1 MHVAH
6 LVHRSALR
14 YPDRPLWLSLDN
26 AISYRDGARR
36 INQLA
41 NALLSL
47 GEQGDRV
54 AILSSN
60 RFEAYEAYLAAMN
73 AGMAAVPLNPKSH
86 VSDHLY
92 ALNDSGARFVIF
104 SPEYA
109 ETLSSIRAEVHGGEH
124 WIAIDGGAPDTL
136 DYETFLSSGS
146 TELPQITIEPE
157 SLAWLFYTSG
167 TTGKSKGAIETHRNL
182 LTMVQQF
189 RQTLLADAN
198 EFDVMLHLAPIAH
211 GTASVGLAHIA
222 AGAAQT
228 FPLTS
233 SFDPEKVFELI
244 QKLKV
249 SGSFLAP
256 TMVQMLLQSNAAHRY
271 DLSSLKNII
280 YGGGPMYREVLKKAL
295 ETFGPVFS
303 QIYGQGEA
311 PMTCTGLHKSEHR
324 LEDPV
329 AYARLGSAGREMPGV
344 MVRVVDADGKIAPSG
359 TPGEVVVRSDLVMPG
374 YWNRPDATADTL
386 KNGWLHTGDVGY
398 LDEFGYLFITD
409 RIKDMIISGG
419 ANIYPRE
426 VEEVLL
432 QHKAV
437 AEVCVIGVPDEQ
449 WGESVKA
456 VVVLQPGETVSS
468 EDLIAFA
475 RERMASYKK
484 PKSID
489 FVPSLPKSA
498 FGKVLKRELR
508 QPYWA
513 AATRAV

>member
-1 MHVAH
+1 MHIAH
-6 LVHRSALR
+6 LVHRSAQR
-14 YPDRPLWLSLDN
+14 FPDRPLWLSPTQ
-26 AISYRDGARR
+26 AISYRDGAIRL
-36 INQLA
+36 NKLA
-41 NALLSL
+41 NAFLSL
-47 GEQGDRV
+47 GKQGDRV

-86 VSDHLY
+86 ASDHLF
-92 ALNDSGARFVIF
+92 ALSDSGAHFVVF

-109 ETLSSIRAEVHGGEH
+109 ETLASIRPELHGGEY
-124 WIAIDGGAPDTL
+124 WIEIDGGFDSEL
-136 DYETFLSSGS
+136 SYENFLSRGS
-146 TELPQITIEPE
+146 AELPQVQIEPD

-167 TTGKSKGAIETHRNL
+167 TTGKSKGAMETHRNL

-189 RQTLLADAN
+189 RQTLLADTN

-211 GTASVGLAHIA
+211 GTASVGLAHLA

-228 FPLTS
+228 FPLTP
-233 SFDPEKVFELI
+233 SFDAEKVFELI
-244 QKLKV
+244 QELKV

-256 TMVQMLLQSNAAHRY
+256 TMVQMLLQSKAADRY

-280 YGGGPMYREVLKKAL
+280 YGGGPMYVEVLKKAVQ
-295 ETFGPVFS
+295 TFGPVFS

-324 LEDPV
+324 LDDPV
-329 AYARLGSAGREMPGV
+329 AYSRLGSAGREMPGV
-344 MVRVVDADGKIAPSG
+344 MVRIVDADGNPAPTG
-359 TPGEVVVRSDLVMPG
+359 TPGEVTVRSDLVMPS
-374 YWNRPDATADTL
+374 YWNRPNATAEAL

-432 QHKAV
+432 QHPAV

-456 VVVLQPGETVSS
+456 VVVLQEDQSASS
-468 EDLIAFA
+468 EELINFA
-475 RERMASYKK
+475 RERIASYKK
-484 PKSID
+484 PKSVD
-489 FVPSLPKSA
+489 FVASLPKSA

-513 AATRAV
+513 AETRAV

>member
-6 LVHRSALR
+6 IVHRAAQR
-14 YPDRPLWLSLDN
+14 HAERPLWLDLDN
-26 AISYRDGARR
+26 AITYREGSQRL
-36 INQLA
+36 NQMS
-41 NALLSL
+41 NALLGL
-47 GEQGDRV
+47 GKPGDRV

-86 VSDHLY
+86 PTDHAFVLSD
-92 ALNDSGARFVIF
+92 SKARFVVY

-109 ETLSSIRAEVHGGEH
+109 EALGAIR
-124 WIAIDGGAPDTL
+124 
-136 DYETFLSSGS
+136 
-146 TELPQITIEPE
+146 TELTDVDYWIEMGAGSSSSLSYDALIAQGSPELPAVTIEPD

-167 TTGKSKGAIETHRNL
+167 TTGKPKGAMETHRNL

-189 RQTLLADAN
+189 RQTLLADTN

-211 GTASVGLAHIA
+211 GTASVGLAHLA

-228 FPLTS
+228 FPIS
-233 SFDPEKVFELI
+233 KSFDAEKVFELI
-244 QKLKV
+244 ECLKV
-249 SGSFLAP
+249 TASFLAP
-256 TMVQMLLQSNAAHRY
+256 TMVQMLLQSQAAHKY
-271 DLSSLKNII
+271 NLSSLKNVI
-280 YGGGPMYREVLKKAL
+280 YGGGPMYVEVLKKAI

-311 PMTCTGLHKSEHR
+311 PMTCTGLHKSEH
-324 LEDPV
+324 LLDDPI

-344 MVRVVDADGKIAPSG
+344 MVRTVDSDGKPVAAG
-359 TPGEVVVRSDLVMPG
+359 TPGEVIVRSDLVMPG
-374 YWNRPDATADTL
+374 YWNRPDATAEAL

-398 LDEFGYLFITD
+398 LDPQGYLFITD

-432 QHKAV
+432 QHPAV

-456 VVVLQPGETVSS
+456 VVVVDPERTATAD
-468 EDLIAFA
+468 ELIAFA

-484 PKSID
+484 PKTID
-489 FVPSLPKSA
+489 FVASLPKSA

-508 QPYWA
+508 APYWTDA
-513 AATRAV
+513 ARTV

>member
-6 LVHRSALR
+6 FVHRSAQR
-14 YPDRPLWLSLDN
+14 YPNRPLWLSLDQS
-26 AISYRDGARR
+26 ISYREGALRL
-36 INQLA
+36 NQLA
-41 NALLSL
+41 NALL
-47 GEQGDRV
+47 GIGKQGDRV
-54 AILSSN
+54 AILSAN
-60 RFEAYEAYLAAMN
+60 RFEAYEVYLAAMN

-86 VSDHLY
+86 PSDHLF
-92 ALNDSGARFVIF
+92 ALNDSGAHFIFF

-109 ETLSSIRAEVHGGEH
+109 QTLATIRPEVHGVEH
-124 WIAIDGGAPDTL
+124 WIAIGGEPETENS
-136 DYETFLSSGS
+136 YEAFLSGGS
-146 TELPQITIEPE
+146 TELPPITIEPD

-167 TTGKSKGAIETHRNL
+167 TTGKSKGAMETHRNL

-189 RQTLLADAN
+189 RQTLLADTN

-211 GTASVGLAHIA
+211 GTASVGLAHLA

-233 SFDPEKVFELI
+233 SFDAEKVFELI

-249 SGSFLAP
+249 SASFLAP
-256 TMVQMLLQSNAAHRY
+256 TMVQMLLQSKAAHQY

-280 YGGGPMYREVLKKAL
+280 YGGGPMYVEVLKQAI

-311 PMTCTGLHKSEHR
+311 PMTCTGLHKSEHN
-324 LEDPV
+324 LNDPI
-329 AYARLGSAGREMPGV
+329 AFSRLGSAGREMPGV
-344 MVRVVDADGKIAPSG
+344 MVRVVDEDGKPAPVG
-359 TPGEVVVRSDLVMPG
+359 TPGEIIVRSDLVMPG
-374 YWNRPDATADTL
+374 YWNRPDATSETL

-398 LDEFGYLFITD
+398 LDEAGYLFITD

-426 VEEVLL
+426 IEEVLL
-432 QHKAV
+432 QHPAV
-437 AEVCVIGVPDEQ
+437 AEVCVFGVPDEQ

-456 VVVLQPGETVSS
+456 VVVLEAGRTASADE
-468 EDLIAFA
+468 LILFA
-475 RERMASYKK
+475 RDRMASYKK
-484 PKSID
+484 PKSVE
-489 FVPSLPKSA
+489 FASSLPKSA

-513 AATRAV
+513 KVTRAV

>member
-6 LVHRSALR
+6 LVHRSAQR
-14 YPDRPLWLSLDN
+14 YPDRPLWLNPNDS
-26 AISYRDGARR
+26 ISYRDGARR

-41 NALLSL
+41 NALLAL
-47 GEQGDRV
+47 GKQGDRV
-54 AILSSN
+54 AILSAN

-109 ETLSSIRAEVHGGEH
+109 ETLSSVRAEVYGGEH
-124 WIAIDGGAPDTL
+124 WIAIGGGNSGAV
-136 DYETFLSSGS
+136 DYETFLTNGS
-146 TELPQITIEPE
+146 AELPQITIEPD

-167 TTGKSKGAIETHRNL
+167 TTGKSKGAMETHRNL

-189 RQTLLADAN
+189 RQTLLADTN

-228 FPLTS
+228 FPLTA

-256 TMVQMLLQSNAAHRY
+256 TMVQMLLQSNAASRY
-271 DLSSLKNII
+271 DLSSLKNVI

-295 ETFGPVFS
+295 ETFGSVFS

-324 LEDPV
+324 LDDPK
-329 AYARLGSAGREMPGV
+329 AYARLSSAGREMPGV
-344 MVRVVDADGKIAPSG
+344 MVRVVDGDGKVVPSG

-374 YWNRPDATADTL
+374 YWNRPDATAETL

-398 LDEFGYLFITD
+398 LDELGYLFITD

-456 VVVLQPGETVSS
+456 VIVLQPGQTASAE
-468 EDLIAFA
+468 ELIAFA
-475 RERMASYKK
+475 REHMASYKK

-489 FVPSLPKSA
+489 FVQSLPKSA

-513 AATRAV
+513 EATRAV